1 LSVKP
6 VTSTDSALPGA
17 WGGGREKAV
26 AALNDVTAEF
36 AARRMDRGVARALA
50 GRRVDALG

>member
-1 LSVKP
+1 LR
-6 VTSTDSALPGA
+6 DGDDRAALA
-17 WGGGREKAV
+17 KAV